1 MESETHFVLEKNDL
15 GLDQGMLNTLYHNL
29 IIDYSSTYQFS

>member
-1 MESETHFVLEKNDL
+1 MESEMHFVLEKNDF
-15 GLDQGMLNTLYHNL
+15 GLDQACSILYHNL